1 MNFEKA
7 INILKALL
15 LSIVFLG
22 GPGDDKTRL
31 NYFFE

>member
-22 GPGDDKTRL
+22 PGEDKTRL